1 MYKPMTMTARFQ
13 TVVRFQT
20 VITVIMTLA
29 CSFVDQCRNTR
40 EPPSHKLSRHGWFHS
55 FPETITKK
63 HNTDSETT
71 LPVERSHSIIIDAQ

>member
-29 CSFVDQCRNTR
+29 YSFVDQYRNTR
-40 EPPSHKLSRHGWFHS
+40 EPLSHKVSRHGWFHL

-63 HNTDSETT
+63 YNIDSETT
-71 LPVERSHSIIIDAQ
+71 LPVERSHNIIIDTQ